1 MNAAEIKLDLF
12 RKIDS
17 LNEAELELVYEK
29 ILALMS
35 ATSRYNLSEDENKAI
50 DASLKVSEEGAGYT
64 HDEVVEEASRKY
76 PNLKFKRGALF
87 GIALPSPTTSK
98 ILTSC

>member
-12 RKIDS
+12 RKIDR
-17 LNEAELELVYEK
+17 LNEAELEMVYEQ

-35 ATSRYNLSEDENKAI
+35 ATSRYNLSDDENRAI

-64 HDEVVEEASRKY
+64 YDEVVEEVSRKY
-76 PNLKFKRGALF
+76 PNLKFK
-87 GIALPSPTTSK
+87 
-98 ILTSC
+98 

>member
-12 RKIDS
+12 RKIDR
-17 LNEAELELVYEK
+17 LNEAELEMVYEQ

-35 ATSRYNLSEDENKAI
+35 ATSRYNLSDDENRAI

-64 HDEVVEEASRKY
+64 YDEVVEEASRKY
-76 PNLKFKRGALF
+76 PNLKFK
-87 GIALPSPTTSK
+87 
-98 ILTSC
+98 

>member
-12 RKIDS
+12 RKIDR

-35 ATSRYNLSEDENKAI
+35 TTSRYNLSEDENRAI

-76 PNLKFKRGALF
+76 PNLKFK
-87 GIALPSPTTSK
+87 
-98 ILTSC
+98 